1 MKNKNNIKA
10 LAFSLLIAGF
20 IIFLKTSSCSAIDSL
35 VDTKQSG
42 YSDGNYTLDG
52 VRDYFIYLMNLILSL
67 VGVLSLLA
75 FIYGGVTFLI
85 SAGNQNK
92 ITKGTEIIQAAVTG
106 LIITFASVLIINVFL
121 GGLGGQLQKSDN
133 QITGQI
139 QIKPTSTP
147 PN

>member
-1 MKNKNNIKA
+1 MKNKNKIKA
-10 LAFSLLIAGF
+10 LVFNLLIAGL

-52 VRDYFIYLMNLILSL
+52 IREYFIYLMNLILSL

-75 FIYGGVTFLI
+75 FVYGGVTFLI

-121 GGLGGQLQKSDN
+121 GGLGGQLQKSGN

-139 QIKPTSTP
+139 QIKPSSTP